1 MMNKEVD
8 KCYDV
13 YKSPVFK
20 SICFAIKCCIQR
32 YLDEC
37 KTTLLIF
44 ESVVCW
50 QRMWVLAC
58 NLMNTVDLI
67 RAIAVIITVTMQLSK
82 TTKFSQSYH
91 NFYKILKSDWLL
103 TILISALIGQ
113 CK

>member
-1 MMNKEVD
+1 
-8 KCYDV
+8 
-13 YKSPVFK
+13 
-20 SICFAIKCCIQR
+20 
-32 YLDEC
+32 
-37 KTTLLIF
+37 
-44 ESVVCW
+44 
-50 QRMWVLAC
+50 
-58 NLMNTVDLI
+58 MNTVDLI